1 MILVPNVQQMIIP
14 LEQVIF
20 QNGILYFKTVMA
32 DWGITGLFNGKKLQK
47 ITNIRSGVSL
57 SKKMIIEPTMEVQ
70 LYRYK

>member
-47 ITNIRSGVSL
+47 NH
-57 SKKMIIEPTMEVQ
+57 K
-70 LYRYK
+70 YKIWGLFIKEDDY

>member
-32 DWGITGLFNGKKLQK
+32 DWGITGLFNGKIFTKNHKYK
-47 ITNIRSGVSL
+47 IWGLFI
-57 SKKMIIEPTMEVQ
+57 KEDD
-70 LYRYK
+70 Y